1 MNVSGP
7 GGAAFN
13 GLGGS
18 VGGSLAVR
26 YLLLLPVA
34 APCKSCVNSPQ
45 ILIVLCLHSR
55 IFPFQKWSHFIDCG
69 WTSDVFYSLQMK
81 AESSFELSFVLMN
94 PNMMHRKNGQRLIN
108 IVFVRF
114 VISETML
121 IATWRPPIL
130 SAPHSQWATH
140 ISATTAPSLP
150 SHFLLVPFELVAV
163 KLYRKCLD

>member
-13 GLGGS
+13 GLEGS

-45 ILIVLCLHSR
+45 ILIVLCLHPH
-55 IFPFQKWSHFIDCG
+55 IFPKMVTHYWLWEDIWCFFILCKWNQNP
-69 WTSDVFYSLQMK
+69 LL
-81 AESSFELSFVLMN
+81 SSLSFWWAQIWCIIRMLNVWLT
-94 PNMMHRKNGQRLIN
+94 LF
-108 IVFVRF
+108 FVRF
-114 VISETML
+114 VIWETML

-130 SAPHSQWATH
+130 SAPHSKWATH
-140 ISATTAPSLP
+140 ISAATAPSLS
-150 SHFLLVPFELVAV
+150 SHFLLVPFELVSV